1 MTLMIGIKADFF
13 VQMKEL
19 QSLAANDNRFSYAN
33 VVAWNFVPP
42 EVIGTFANLTR
53 DEGVP

>member
-13 VQMKEL
+13 VRMKEL
-19 QSLAANDNRFSYAN
+19 QNLAANDNRFSYAN
-33 VVAWNFVPP
+33 VVAWNFVSP
-42 EVIGTFANLTR
+42 EVIRTFANFTR